1 MEVKNWSDLW
11 LSYSNRIGAGES
23 SCTVM
28 YEGFEP
34 ENRILKSAEKELFK
48 GLSEVGTAVK
58 FKRNDAVAKEGYT
71 INGGR
76 DITIIEASDENGAL
90 YGAFHLLRSLE
101 CGEDI
106 CSLSVSKAPSN
117 PLRMMNHWDNMD
129 GSIF

>member
-11 LSYSNRIGAGES
+11 LSYSNKIGAGES

-58 FKRNDAVAKEGYT
+58 FR
-71 INGGR
+71 
-76 DITIIEASDENGAL
+76 
-90 YGAFHLLRSLE
+90 
-101 CGEDI
+101 
-106 CSLSVSKAPSN
+106 
-117 PLRMMNHWDNMD
+117 
-129 GSIF
+129 